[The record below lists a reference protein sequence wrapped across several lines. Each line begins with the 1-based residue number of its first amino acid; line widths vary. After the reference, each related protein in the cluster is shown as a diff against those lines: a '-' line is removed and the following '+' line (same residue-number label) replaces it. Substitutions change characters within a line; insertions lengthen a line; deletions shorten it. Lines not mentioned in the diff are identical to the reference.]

1 MERKELDFV
10 LKQNHY
16 LEGGT
21 KEACIKAREFLRH
34 ATNPGNQIHSAL
46 SCVTAD
52 EFMEA
57 VKVLMAFAFGQ
68 ADTIPEKWTCDSDC
82 HLVSDLL
89 CPGECNIS
97 KTADKMCPFFMD
109 EGLI

>member
-10 LKQNHY
+10 LKHNHY

-21 KEACIKAREFLRH
+21 KEACVKIRNFLSHVR
-34 ATNPGNQIHSAL
+34 NPEYQIHSNS

-52 EFMEA
+52 EFVDA
-57 VKVLMAFAFGQ
+57 VKTLTAFAFGQ
-68 ADTIPEKWTCDSDC
+68 DDTIPERWQCDNDC
-82 HLVSDLL
+82 RMVSNLL
-89 CPGECNIS
+89 CPGECGIS
-97 KTADKMCPFFMD
+97 KTSDKICPFFMD